1 MPDPNQPSPRRLGRA
16 GIYIVA
22 IVLAVFVFIFF
33 ARNIWH
39 GEELNEDQ
47 ATGQNLSNAH
57 AEPAYDTN

>member
-1 MPDPNQPSPRRLGRA
+1 MPDPNQPSPRRLGLA

-22 IVLAVFVFIFF
+22 IVLAVFVFVFF

-47 ATGQNLSNAH
+47 ATGQNLSNTH
-57 AEPAYDTN
+57 DQPAYDTQ